1 MYVSRNADNFKAYVS
16 AAYIFC
22 FVGMAFHVAVLGP
35 TLPALAVV
43 YGQDSITGLSLGL
56 IGKSV
61 GGFLGVLCMGKVLA
75 RYPGRGNL
83 IMFTLSILSG
93 VCTSLV
99 PHFSFRLKG
108 ATSVALFSVIL
119 LVQGFFQQMW
129 DVGGNILLTKTW
141 PNKKLLMPWM
151 NLLHFSWGVG
161 ATICPLLAASIGITS
176 TRLPLL
182 YLTIGFIGV
191 VTTIPLLFLESPLE
205 IESNDLENNDSN
217 KATTSSSEEITLE
230 TDVCATNIKAVELEL
245 TEDSEREDIRT
256 NQSILRNGLIAM
268 FLFYFSYA
276 GIEQTFGSWL
286 ASYVYLTGNT
296 IEDGAFAV
304 SILWGSL
311 TMGRLLASFISKFK
325 RATPERLIAIDIMF
339 GTISTIILLAVS
351 SSKILFM
358 LYLSSALIGLSLASM
373 YPMGV
378 AFASSKLSDSSEF
391 TSKYISGA
399 SFGGLIWPPFVG
411 MLLSANPLTMPAVGL
426 VLFAVCLAS
435 MVKLVYF
442 TPTLRYTGSRQKS
455 ERQL

>member
-1 MYVSRNADNFKAYVS
+1 MYVSRNALNFKAYVS

-35 TLPALAVV
+35 TLPALAAV

-56 IGKSV
+56 VGKSV
-61 GGFLGVLCMGKVLA
+61 GGFLGVLCMGKLLA
-75 RYPGRGNL
+75 RYPGRGNI

-93 VCTSLV
+93 ICTSLV
-99 PHFSFRLKG
+99 PHFSFGLKG
-108 ATSVALFSVIL
+108 ARSVALFFTIL
-119 LVQGFFQQMW
+119 LIQGFFQQMW

-151 NLLHFSWGVG
+151 NLLHFSWGIG
-161 ATICPLLAASIGITS
+161 ATICPLLAASIGINPV
-176 TRLPLL
+176 RLPLL
-182 YLTIGFIGV
+182 YSIIGIVGV
-191 VTTIPLLFLESPLE
+191 LSTFPLLLLESPQE
-205 IESNDLENNDSN
+205 IENNDPENIDCNAAS
-217 KATTSSSEEITLE
+217 TCTSTETTLE
-230 TDVCATNIKAVELEL
+230 TDVCATSSKAVELEL
-245 TEDSEREDIRT
+245 KEDVEPGGSNASQR
-256 NQSILRNGLIAM
+256 ILQKGLIAM

-286 ASYVYLTGNT
+286 ASYVYLTGST

-311 TMGRLLASFISKFK
+311 TTGRLIASFISKFK
-325 RATPERLIAIDIMF
+325 QATPSRLIGIDIMF

-351 SSKILFM
+351 GSQILFM

-391 TSKYISGA
+391 TSKYISGG
-399 SFGGLIWPPFVG
+399 SFGGLIWPPLVG
-411 MLLSANPLTMPAVGL
+411 VLLSDNPLTMPVVSL

-442 TPTLRYTGSRQKS
+442 TPVIRTRESKQKSGSRI
-455 ERQL
+455 